1 MKIILVH
8 KSEHL
13 NQEVTGPQHW
23 TDDIKDAQSDRTKV
37 HALLVL
43 STLILF
49 LKSSRLKSNVV
60 VGGWQNRKTKVSKQ
74 SMMRSKYYKQG
85 MI

>member
-1 MKIILVH
+1 MVKIIVVY
-8 KSEHL
+8 KIEHL
-13 NQEVTGPQHW
+13 NQEVTGPHW

-37 HALLVL
+37 HSLLVL

-60 VGGWQNRKTKVSKQ
+60 VGG
-74 SMMRSKYYKQG
+74 
-85 MI
+85 